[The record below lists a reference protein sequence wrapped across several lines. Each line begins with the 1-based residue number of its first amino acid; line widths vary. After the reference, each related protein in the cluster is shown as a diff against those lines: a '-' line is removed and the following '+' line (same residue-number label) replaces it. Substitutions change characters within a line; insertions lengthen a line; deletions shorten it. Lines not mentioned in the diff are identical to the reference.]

1 MAVKEITEKVEA
13 KRQEIK
19 VESERLRKEAT
30 ENHTCANC
38 GNSLPSGRRT
48 YCSDACSMQFTEK
61 YDYSVNSEI
70 LKKYRMELQTQY
82 EISHPKKE
90 REPWTEPVAKKDHPC
105 SVCGLIINKGEK
117 YHRYVRLP
125 EIDEDFDDAP
135 YETLCYHSSCLE
147 FITRLFRCDAFLN
160 EGYTEDDINGIYEVF
175 SWEFGLS
182 IEQMKQRVRE
192 GNVPTEEQISQIG
205 EKYGW
210 DFEIS
215 IPIGSPLFLEVS

>member
-1 MAVKEITEKVEA
+1 MIAKEITEKVEA

-30 ENHTCANC
+30 EKHICANC
-38 GNSLPSGRRT
+38 GSPLPSGKRT
-48 YCSDACSMQFTEK
+48 YCSDACSMKFTEK

-70 LKKYRMELQTQY
+70 LKKYKMELQTQY
-82 EISHPKKE
+82 EIVHPKKE
-90 REPWTEPVAKKDHPC
+90 REPWSQPVAKKDHPC
-105 SVCGLIINKGEK
+105 FVCGLIINKGEK

-125 EIDEDFDDAP
+125 EIDEYFDDYP
-135 YETLCYHSSCLE
+135 YESICYHSSCLE
-147 FITRLFRCDAFLN
+147 FMNRLSRCDSFLD

-215 IPIGSPLFLEVS
+215 IPIGSPLFVEVS